1 MISRWVEVLDDEIR
15 KMRTSFILSSIA
27 IEEEKVTKKSIL
39 FAVLALAT
47 WGVIPATAQIVHD
60 AEYYILAAQNGE
72 RWASDDLA
80 IEARLTEI
88 RTRNGGKPPNIVYI
102 LLDDLGFGEIG
113 MPDFS
118 VVRGYNTP
126 NINALARQGMSL
138 QRMYTEPSCTPTRVA
153 MMTGRYPIRTGLTE
167 AKATIA
173 GDGLPGDEVTIAEVL
188 RDAGYN
194 TSHVGKW
201 HMGDIAQAYAHNQG
215 FMHAEFPIH
224 QQGQLAHHA
233 RRRRGGRR
241 HS

>member
-1 MISRWVEVLDDEIR
+1 M
-15 KMRTSFILSSIA
+15 
-27 IEEEKVTKKSIL
+27 TKKSIL

-138 QRMYTEPSCTPTRVA
+138 QRMYTEPSCTPTPRGDDDW
-153 MMTGRYPIRTGLTE
+153 TLPYPDGADRSE
-167 AKATIA
+167 SNDRWRRIA
-173 GDGLPGDEVTIAEVL
+173 W
-188 RDAGYN
+188 R
-194 TSHVGKW
+194 
-201 HMGDIAQAYAHNQG
+201 
-215 FMHAEFPIH
+215 
-224 QQGQLAHHA
+224 
-233 RRRRGGRR
+233 
-241 HS
+241 